1 MIPPGRRKLGKLCI
15 SRGFSRMSLH
25 LKVVAQLQSVLQSVP
40 LMSWRRNTVRLRI
53 SGAGKGSQMFQMSE
67 RARRT
72 HESN

>member
-1 MIPPGRRKLGKLCI
+1 
-15 SRGFSRMSLH
+15 MSLH

-40 LMSWRRNTVRLRI
+40 LMSWRSNTVRLRI